1 MLASSSRMDSRV
13 SSHSTEKAH
22 KGTAFFSFDQ
32 IFCDLFYAN
41 VHFFIKM
48 RTKPCKYEKFLVIL
62 RRIFNILLKMEKK
75 VALTEELIE
84 PIEQQEEQKAPMLDA
99 FFRIHDFLVD
109 HAFMPIRRQLMDEI
123 DWNDRL
129 IAIKGG
135 RGVGKT
141 DFLLTRIKEIETEW
155 KNTPDPEPGKG
166 RRRPRKSKKDI
177 RPCLYVN
184 LNDFYFTEHSLL
196 DLAADFVKTGGKY
209 LFFDQLFKY
218 PNWSRELKR
227 CYSRFRDLNIVFC
240 ATPVMPIDEEN
251 NDLKDIVK
259 TYNLRGFSFR
269 EYLNLQTG
277 LRFRSYSLEE
287 IIQRHASISRE
298 ICERVHPLDY
308 FKAYLHHG
316 YYPSYLES
324 KSFEAELLKTM
335 NSQLEVDVL
344 MIKQIDV
351 ACLHKLRKLLYIL
364 LREAPGPLN
373 VSNISE
379 EIGLSRATV
388 MNYIKYL
395 KDSRLINLLY
405 PEDKNFPMKPTRVY
419 IHNPNL
425 AQMIFT
431 REVAPMDLYETY
443 FYTAIHGAHKV
454 NATERSAMFIVD
466 NSHYFDVREKTSVR
480 DTIRPTAVAE
490 LELGRG
496 NQIPLWLLGFLY

>member
-1 MLASSSRMDSRV
+1 
-13 SSHSTEKAH
+13 
-22 KGTAFFSFDQ
+22 
-32 IFCDLFYAN
+32 
-41 VHFFIKM
+41 
-48 RTKPCKYEKFLVIL
+48 
-62 RRIFNILLKMEKK
+62 
-75 VALTEELIE
+75 
-84 PIEQQEEQKAPMLDA
+84 MLDA
-99 FFRIHDFLVD
+99 FFRIHDFLVE
-109 HAFMPIRRQLMDEI
+109 HSFMPIRRQLMDEI
-123 DWNDRL
+123 NWDDRL

-141 DFLLTRIKEIETEW
+141 DFLLSRVKEIEEAW
-155 KNTPDPEPGKG
+155 KSMSEHSDSLGRKKTPL
-166 RRRPRKSKKDI
+166 DI
-177 RPCLYVN
+177 RPCLYVS
-184 LNDFYFTEHSLL
+184 LNDFYFTEHTIVEVASK
-196 DLAADFVKTGGKY
+196 FVKSGGQY
-209 LFFDQLFKY
+209 LFLDQLFKY

-227 CYSRFRDLNIVFC
+227 CYNKFPTLHVIFC
-240 ATPVMPIDEEN
+240 ATPVMPIDEDN

-277 LRFRSYSLEE
+277 LRFRSYTLEE

-298 ICERVHPLDY
+298 ICDRVKPLDY
-308 FKAYLHHG
+308 FKTYLDHG

-335 NSQLEVDVL
+335 NTQLEVDVL

-364 LREAPGPLN
+364 MREAPCALN
-373 VSNISE
+373 ISNISE
-379 EIGLSRATV
+379 EIGLSRATT

-405 PEDKNFPMKPTRVY
+405 LEDKNFPMKPTKVY
-419 IHNPNL
+419 MHNTNL

-431 REVAPMDLYETY
+431 REHNPVNLYETN

-454 NATERSAMFIVD
+454 NATDRSAMFIID
-466 NSHYFDVREKTSVR
+466 GKYYFDVRETPSMR
-480 DTIRPTAVAE
+480 DTIRPTAVGE

>member
-1 MLASSSRMDSRV
+1 
-13 SSHSTEKAH
+13 
-22 KGTAFFSFDQ
+22 
-32 IFCDLFYAN
+32 
-41 VHFFIKM
+41 
-48 RTKPCKYEKFLVIL
+48 
-62 RRIFNILLKMEKK
+62 MEKIET
-75 VALTEELIE
+75 VTVEELVVE
-84 PIEQQEEQKAPMLDA
+84 EQQKAPMLDA
-99 FFRIHDFLVD
+99 FFRIHDFLVA
-109 HAFMPIRRQLMDEI
+109 HSFMPIRRQLMDEI
-123 DWNDRL
+123 NWDHRL

-141 DFLLTRIKEIETEW
+141 DFLLSRVKEIETEW
-155 KNTPDPEPGKG
+155 KNTPEPVVKG
-166 RRRPRKSKKDI
+166 RRKKRKPLSEM

-184 LNDFYFTEHSLL
+184 FNDFYFTENSLL
-196 DLAADFVKTGGKY
+196 DLARQFVKEGGRY
-209 LFFDQLFKY
+209 LFLDQLFKY

-227 CYSRFRDLNIVFC
+227 CYNRFKALHIIFC

-251 NDLKDIVK
+251 NDLKDIAD

-277 LRFRSYSLEE
+277 LRFQSYSLEE
-287 IIQRHASISRE
+287 LMQRHASISRE
-298 ICERVHPLDY
+298 ICSRVRPLDY

-351 ACLHKLRKLLYIL
+351 TCLHKLRKLMQIL
-364 LREAPGPLN
+364 LREAPCALN
-373 VSNISE
+373 ISNISE
-379 EIGLSRATV
+379 EIGLSRATT

-405 PEDKNFPMKPTRVY
+405 PEDKSFPMKPTKLY
-419 IHNPNL
+419 IHNPNV

-431 REVAPMDLYETY
+431 REIPMLDLYETY
-443 FYTAIHGAHKV
+443 FYTAVHGAHKV
-454 NATERSAMFIVD
+454 NATDRSAMFIID
-466 NSHYFDVREKTSVR
+466 NKYYFDVKEMSSSR
-480 DTIRPTAVAE
+480 DTIRPTAVGD
-490 LELGRG
+490 LETGRG

>member
-1 MLASSSRMDSRV
+1 MD
-13 SSHSTEKAH
+13 
-22 KGTAFFSFDQ
+22 
-32 IFCDLFYAN
+32 
-41 VHFFIKM
+41 
-48 RTKPCKYEKFLVIL
+48 
-62 RRIFNILLKMEKK
+62 KK
-75 VALTEELIE
+75 EVLTEELNEQKE
-84 PIEQQEEQKAPMLDA
+84 PKAPMLDA
-99 FFRIHDFLVD
+99 FFRIHDFLVE
-109 HAFMPIRRQLMDEI
+109 HSFMPIRRQLMDEI
-123 DWNDRL
+123 NWDDRL

-141 DFLLTRIKEIETEW
+141 DFLLTRIKEIETAW
-155 KNTPDPEPGKG
+155 RNQPDPVPEKGK
-166 RRRPRKSKKDI
+166 RRPRKSIKDI
-177 RPCLYVN
+177 RPCLYVS

-196 DLAADFVKTGGKY
+196 DFAAAFVKTGGKY

-227 CYSRFRDLNIVFC
+227 CYAKFKDLHIVFC
-240 ATPVMPIDEEN
+240 ATPVMPIDEDN

-269 EYLNLQTG
+269 EYLNMQTG
-277 LRFRSYSLEE
+277 LRFHTYTLEE

-298 ICERVHPLDY
+298 ICERVRPLDY

-335 NSQLEVDVL
+335 NGQLEVDVL

-351 ACLHKLRKLLYIL
+351 SCLHKLRKLLYIL
-364 LREAPGPLN
+364 MQDAPCALN

-379 EIGLSRATV
+379 EIGLSRATT

-405 PEDKNFPMKPTRVY
+405 PEDKNFPMKPTKVY
-419 IHNPNL
+419 MHNTNL
-425 AQMIFT
+425 AQMDFT
-431 REVAPMDLYETY
+431 RAVAPLDLYETY

-466 NSHYFDVREKTSVR
+466 NNYYFDVKEKPSMR

>member
-1 MLASSSRMDSRV
+1 
-13 SSHSTEKAH
+13 
-22 KGTAFFSFDQ
+22 
-32 IFCDLFYAN
+32 
-41 VHFFIKM
+41 
-48 RTKPCKYEKFLVIL
+48 
-62 RRIFNILLKMEKK
+62 MEKK
-75 VALTEELIE
+75 NLKIDQTTVVENPEEELSEAQI
-84 PIEQQEEQKAPMLDA
+84 QAAARKALLA
-99 FFRIHDFLVD
+99 VFFRIHDFLVA
-109 HAFMPIRRQLMDEI
+109 HASMPLRRQLMDEI

-141 DFLLTRIKEIETEW
+141 DFLLTRINEIETEW
-155 KNTPDPEPGKG
+155 RNRPDPPRVPG
-166 RRRPRKSKKDI
+166 RRPRRKKKEI

-184 LNDFYFTEHSLL
+184 LNDFYFTENTLV
-196 DLAADFVKTGGKY
+196 DLASAFVKQGGEY
-209 LFFDQLFKY
+209 LFLDQLFKY

-227 CYSRFRDLNIVFC
+227 CYNKFKTLHVIFC
-240 ATPVMPIDEEN
+240 ATPVMPIDEDNHDIE
-251 NDLKDIVK
+251 DIVK

-277 LRFRSYSLEE
+277 LRLRSYSLEE

-298 ICERVHPLDY
+298 ICDRVHPLEY
-308 FKAYLHHG
+308 FQSYLDHG
-316 YYPSYLES
+316 YYPSFLES

-344 MIKQIDV
+344 MIQQIDV
-351 ACLHKLRKLLYIL
+351 ACLHKIRKLLHIL
-364 LREAPGPLN
+364 MDEAPCAL
-373 VSNISE
+373 NISTISA
-379 EIGLSRATV
+379 EIEMSRATT

-405 PEDKNFPMKPTRVY
+405 LEGKNFPMKPMKVY
-419 IHNPNL
+419 MHNTNV

-431 REVAPMDLYETY
+431 RKLEPMELYETY

-466 NSHYFDVREKTSVR
+466 NQYYFDVHEKATTR

>member
-1 MLASSSRMDSRV
+1 
-13 SSHSTEKAH
+13 
-22 KGTAFFSFDQ
+22 
-32 IFCDLFYAN
+32 
-41 VHFFIKM
+41 
-48 RTKPCKYEKFLVIL
+48 
-62 RRIFNILLKMEKK
+62 MEKIET
-75 VALTEELIE
+75 VTVEELVVE
-84 PIEQQEEQKAPMLDA
+84 EQQKAPMLDA
-99 FFRIHDFLVD
+99 FFRIHDFLVA
-109 HAFMPIRRQLMDEI
+109 HSFMPIRRQLMDEI
-123 DWNDRL
+123 NWDHRL

-141 DFLLTRIKEIETEW
+141 DFLLSRVKEIETEW
-155 KNTPDPEPGKG
+155 KNTPEPVVKG
-166 RRRPRKSKKDI
+166 RRKKRKPLSEM

-184 LNDFYFTEHSLL
+184 FNDFYFTENSLL
-196 DLAADFVKTGGKY
+196 DLAREFVKEGGRY
-209 LFFDQLFKY
+209 LFLDQLFKY

-227 CYSRFRDLNIVFC
+227 CYNRFKALHIIFC

-251 NDLKDIVK
+251 NDLKDIAD

-277 LRFRSYSLEE
+277 LRFQSYSLEE
-287 IIQRHASISRE
+287 LTQRHASISRE
-298 ICERVHPLDY
+298 ICSRVRPLDY

-351 ACLHKLRKLLYIL
+351 TCLHKLRKLMQIL
-364 LREAPGPLN
+364 LREAPCALN
-373 VSNISE
+373 ISNISE
-379 EIGLSRATV
+379 EIGLSRATT

-405 PEDKNFPMKPTRVY
+405 PEDKSFPMKPTKLY
-419 IHNPNL
+419 IHNPNV

-431 REVAPMDLYETY
+431 REIPMLDLYETY
-443 FYTAIHGAHKV
+443 FYTAVHGAHKV
-454 NATERSAMFIVD
+454 NATDRSAMFIID
-466 NSHYFDVREKTSVR
+466 NKYYFDVKETSSSR
-480 DTIRPTAVAE
+480 DTIRPTAVGD
-490 LELGRG
+490 LETGRG